1 MDGDIVVLPEPEA
14 PRPPED
20 QVVRKESGCLGVGC
34 FVVIV
39 ILMILVAVAYLALA
53 AVGEALDSFFGGVED
68 FFNVFENLFKGG

>member
-1 MDGDIVVLPEPEA
+1 MDGYIVVLPEPEA

-39 ILMILVAVAYLALA
+39 ILIIAYLALA

-68 FFNVFENLFKGG
+68 FFNVLENLFNGG

>member
-1 MDGDIVVLPEPEA
+1 MDGYIVVLPEPEA

-39 ILMILVAVAYLALA
+39 ILIIAYLAIA
-53 AVGEALDSFFGGVED
+53 AVGEALDSFFGGVKD
-68 FFNVFENLFKGG
+68 FSDAVESVFKGG

>member
-1 MDGDIVVLPEPEA
+1 MDGYIVVLPEPEA
-14 PRPPED
+14 TRPPED

-39 ILMILVAVAYLALA
+39 ILIIVYLAIA

-68 FFNVFENLFKGG
+68 FFNVLENLFNGG

>member
-1 MDGDIVVLPEPEA
+1 MDGYIVVLPEPES

-34 FVVIV
+34 SVGSIMLCGFLICCVIA
-39 ILMILVAVAYLALA
+39 ISMLGNAL
-53 AVGEALDSFFGGVED
+53 GEFLEGIGD